1 MKTCTTNA
9 RGVVDH
15 AAAVLEVT
23 VLEDEVLK
31 DAVGAPVEVG
41 NERSGEQ
48 SPTVC
53 CSYSPSE
60 LLSTATS

>member
-1 MKTCTTNA
+1 MA
-9 RGVVDH
+9 H
-15 AAAVLEVT
+15 AAAVPEVT
-23 VLEDEVLK
+23 ALKDAALK
-31 DAVGAPVEVG
+31 DAVRVAVVEARVEVG

-53 CSYSPSE
+53 CSYSLSA